1 MYRSRQRNQWPD
13 GIIPVSHKSVQW
25 EPTAKCPIRPTSG
38 GCLTRATCVLAKRGR
53 AQLFD
58 LRVLWRGTGSR
69 GFMSRLT
76 WCHKTARRE
85 STLRD
90 SATSTVVSFH
100 RNCAS
105 AYGSGTD
112 HVTTSGT
119 EHRSGER
126 SVARRDNARRSP
138 GTGFPLTR
146 GKASPSA
153 FQGTLGKVR
162 VGPLRFASCPFK
174 LQVRLRQAAGPFS
187 SHPNVRPCQREV

>member
-1 MYRSRQRNQWPD
+1 MSRPAMYRSRQRNQWPD

-100 RNCAS
+100 RNCPR
-105 AYGSGTD
+105 TD

-153 FQGTLGKVR
+153 FSRG
-162 VGPLRFASCPFK
+162 
-174 LQVRLRQAAGPFS
+174 
-187 SHPNVRPCQREV
+187 E